1 MKRIR
6 KAVIPAA
13 GFGTRFLPETKAMP
27 KEMLPIVDKPTIQYI
42 VEEIKASGIE
52 QILIISG
59 HAKRAIE
66 DHFDSSPELEQHLY
80 ESGKMDLL
88 REVRQV
94 ASVKIHYTRQQYM
107 RGLGDAILCAK
118 DFIDGEPFGVILGDD
133 VVYNASGEPA
143 LRQLMDQ
150 YEKTGST
157 VIGCQIVRR
166 QNALFTRRCTL
177 PKDAEVPPTAGVT
190 GGHVP
195 PRLLDEHLVLIGGL
209 LHDIGTY
216 RVFKHDGSDG
226 EPLKFSKKRYILHGL
241 KGYEYLL
248 DEGVDE
254 SIAQFCRN
262 HTGVG
267 LTREDVVRQEL
278 PLPPADYVPMN
289 LEQEVVMYAD
299 KFHSKSVPP
308 KFLQVE
314 AYTARAERFGGENKQ
329 RWLDLVAKYGVPDI
343 PALAEKYG
351 MRMI

>member
-1 MKRIR
+1 MRDCSDHR
-6 KAVIPAA
+6 LPDRAPAERAVHAPLHITEGRGGTAHRRRHRRPCAA
-13 GFGTRFLPETKAMP
+13 
-27 KEMLPIVDKPTIQYI
+27 
-42 VEEIKASGIE
+42 AS
-52 QILIISG
+52 
-59 HAKRAIE
+59 A
-66 DHFDSSPELEQHLY
+66 
-80 ESGKMDLL
+80 
-88 REVRQV
+88 
-94 ASVKIHYTRQQYM
+94 
-107 RGLGDAILCAK
+107 
-118 DFIDGEPFGVILGDD
+118 
-133 VVYNASGEPA
+133 
-143 LRQLMDQ
+143 
-150 YEKTGST
+150 
-157 VIGCQIVRR
+157 RR
-166 QNALFTRRCTL
+166 
-177 PKDAEVPPTAGVT
+177 
-190 GGHVP
+190 
-195 PRLLDEHLVLIGGL
+195 
-209 LHDIGTY
+209 
-216 RVFKHDGSDG
+216 
-226 EPLKFSKKRYILHGL
+226 L

>member
-1 MKRIR
+1 MTGY
-6 KAVIPAA
+6 IP
-13 GFGTRFLPETKAMP
+13 TL
-27 KEMLPIVDKPTIQYI
+27 
-42 VEEIKASGIE
+42 E
-52 QILIISG
+52 QI
-59 HAKRAIE
+59 
-66 DHFDSSPELEQHLY
+66 DELHRKIAPSKAAY
-80 ESGKMDLL
+80 EL
-88 REVRQV
+88 VHTHCVIV
-94 ASVKIHYTRQQYM
+94 AT
-107 RGLGDAILCAK
+107 
-118 DFIDGEPFGVILGDD
+118 
-133 VVYNASGEPA
+133 
-143 LRQLMDQ
+143 
-150 YEKTGST
+150 
-157 VIGCQIVRR
+157 IGCQIVRR

-177 PKDAEVPPTAGVT
+177 PKDAEVPPTTGVT

-289 LEQEVVMYAD
+289 LEQEVVMYLSLI
-299 KFHSKSVPP
+299 H
-308 KFLQVE
+308 
-314 AYTARAERFGGENKQ
+314 
-329 RWLDLVAKYGVPDI
+329 I
-343 PALAEKYG
+343 
-351 MRMI
+351 

>member
-1 MKRIR
+1 MTGY
-6 KAVIPAA
+6 IP
-13 GFGTRFLPETKAMP
+13 TL
-27 KEMLPIVDKPTIQYI
+27 
-42 VEEIKASGIE
+42 E
-52 QILIISG
+52 QI
-59 HAKRAIE
+59 
-66 DHFDSSPELEQHLY
+66 DELHRKIAPSKAAY
-80 ESGKMDLL
+80 EL
-88 REVRQV
+88 VHTHCVIV
-94 ASVKIHYTRQQYM
+94 A
-107 RGLGDAILCAK
+107 A
-118 DFIDGEPFGVILGDD
+118 
-133 VVYNASGEPA
+133 
-143 LRQLMDQ
+143 
-150 YEKTGST
+150 
-157 VIGCQIVRR
+157 IGCQIVRR

-216 RVFKHDGSDG
+216 RVFKHDGSDD

-248 DEGVDE
+248 DEGMDE

-329 RWLDLVAKYGVPDI
+329 RWLDLVAKYGMPDI

>member
-1 MKRIR
+1 MTGY
-6 KAVIPAA
+6 IP
-13 GFGTRFLPETKAMP
+13 TL
-27 KEMLPIVDKPTIQYI
+27 
-42 VEEIKASGIE
+42 E
-52 QILIISG
+52 QIDELHRKIAPSKAAYELVHTHCVIVATIGARSCAG
-59 HAKRAIE
+59 RTRCSRA
-66 DHFDSSPELEQHLY
+66 
-80 ESGKMDLL
+80 
-88 REVRQV
+88 
-94 ASVKIHYTRQQYM
+94 AAHY
-107 RGLGDAILCAK
+107 
-118 DFIDGEPFGVILGDD
+118 
-133 VVYNASGEPA
+133 
-143 LRQLMDQ
+143 
-150 YEKTGST
+150 
-157 VIGCQIVRR
+157 RR
-166 QNALFTRRCTL
+166 TRRY
-177 PKDAEVPPTAGVT
+177 PPPQASP

>member
-1 MKRIR
+1 MTGY
-6 KAVIPAA
+6 IP
-13 GFGTRFLPETKAMP
+13 TL
-27 KEMLPIVDKPTIQYI
+27 
-42 VEEIKASGIE
+42 E
-52 QILIISG
+52 QI
-59 HAKRAIE
+59 
-66 DHFDSSPELEQHLY
+66 DELHRKIAPSEAAY
-80 ESGKMDLL
+80 EL
-88 REVRQV
+88 VHTHCVIV
-94 ASVKIHYTRQQYM
+94 AT
-107 RGLGDAILCAK
+107 
-118 DFIDGEPFGVILGDD
+118 
-133 VVYNASGEPA
+133 
-143 LRQLMDQ
+143 
-150 YEKTGST
+150 
-157 VIGCQIVRR
+157 IGCQIVRR

-177 PKDAEVPPTAGVT
+177 SKDAPERGSNRRTENTVNAAVSATPMPPTVGVT
-190 GGHVP
+190 GGQVP

-267 LTREDVVRQEL
+267 LTCEDVVKQEL

-314 AYTARAERFGGENKQ
+314 AYTARAERFGEDNK
-329 RWLDLVAKYGVPDI
+329 RHWLDLVAKYGVPDI
-343 PALAEKYG
+343 PVLAEKYG
-351 MRMI
+351 MRVI

>member
-1 MKRIR
+1 MTGY
-6 KAVIPAA
+6 IP
-13 GFGTRFLPETKAMP
+13 TL
-27 KEMLPIVDKPTIQYI
+27 
-42 VEEIKASGIE
+42 E
-52 QILIISG
+52 QI
-59 HAKRAIE
+59 
-66 DHFDSSPELEQHLY
+66 DELHRKIAPSKAAY
-80 ESGKMDLL
+80 EL
-88 REVRQV
+88 VHTHCVIV
-94 ASVKIHYTRQQYM
+94 AT
-107 RGLGDAILCAK
+107 
-118 DFIDGEPFGVILGDD
+118 
-133 VVYNASGEPA
+133 
-143 LRQLMDQ
+143 
-150 YEKTGST
+150 
-157 VIGCQIVRR
+157 IGCQIVRR

-289 LEQEVVMYAD
+289 LEQEVVCTPTSSIASQCRRSSCRSRRIRPEPSD
-299 KFHSKSVPP
+299 
-308 KFLQVE
+308 L
-314 AYTARAERFGGENKQ
+314 AERTNSDGWIWWPSMACRIFR
-329 RWLDLVAKYGVPDI
+329 RWRRSMGC
-343 PALAEKYG
+343 G
-351 MRMI
+351 

>member
-1 MKRIR
+1 MTGY
-6 KAVIPAA
+6 IP
-13 GFGTRFLPETKAMP
+13 TL
-27 KEMLPIVDKPTIQYI
+27 
-42 VEEIKASGIE
+42 E
-52 QILIISG
+52 QI
-59 HAKRAIE
+59 
-66 DHFDSSPELEQHLY
+66 DELHRKIAP
-80 ESGKMDLL
+80 S
-88 REVRQV
+88 RRRTSWCTHCVIV
-94 ASVKIHYTRQQYM
+94 AT
-107 RGLGDAILCAK
+107 
-118 DFIDGEPFGVILGDD
+118 
-133 VVYNASGEPA
+133 
-143 LRQLMDQ
+143 
-150 YEKTGST
+150 
-157 VIGCQIVRR
+157 IGCQIVRR

-177 PKDAEVPPTAGVT
+177 PKDAEVPPTTGVT

>member
-1 MKRIR
+1 MTGY
-6 KAVIPAA
+6 IP
-13 GFGTRFLPETKAMP
+13 TL
-27 KEMLPIVDKPTIQYI
+27 
-42 VEEIKASGIE
+42 E
-52 QILIISG
+52 QI
-59 HAKRAIE
+59 
-66 DHFDSSPELEQHLY
+66 DELHRKIAPSKAAY
-80 ESGKMDLL
+80 EL
-88 REVRQV
+88 VHTHCVIV
-94 ASVKIHYTRQQYM
+94 AT
-107 RGLGDAILCAK
+107 
-118 DFIDGEPFGVILGDD
+118 
-133 VVYNASGEPA
+133 
-143 LRQLMDQ
+143 
-150 YEKTGST
+150 
-157 VIGCQIVRR
+157 IGCQ
-166 QNALFTRRCTL
+166 
-177 PKDAEVPPTAGVT
+177 
-190 GGHVP
+190 
-195 PRLLDEHLVLIGGL
+195 
-209 LHDIGTY
+209 IGTY

>member
-1 MKRIR
+1 M
-6 KAVIPAA
+6 
-13 GFGTRFLPETKAMP
+13 
-27 KEMLPIVDKPTIQYI
+27 
-42 VEEIKASGIE
+42 
-52 QILIISG
+52 
-59 HAKRAIE
+59 
-66 DHFDSSPELEQHLY
+66 
-80 ESGKMDLL
+80 
-88 REVRQV
+88 
-94 ASVKIHYTRQQYM
+94 
-107 RGLGDAILCAK
+107 
-118 DFIDGEPFGVILGDD
+118 
-133 VVYNASGEPA
+133 
-143 LRQLMDQ
+143 
-150 YEKTGST
+150 
-157 VIGCQIVRR
+157 
-166 QNALFTRRCTL
+166 
-177 PKDAEVPPTAGVT
+177 
-190 GGHVP
+190 
-195 PRLLDEHLVLIGGL
+195 
-209 LHDIGTY
+209 
-216 RVFKHDGSDG
+216 FKHDGSDG

>member
-1 MKRIR
+1 MTGY
-6 KAVIPAA
+6 IP
-13 GFGTRFLPETKAMP
+13 TL
-27 KEMLPIVDKPTIQYI
+27 
-42 VEEIKASGIE
+42 E
-52 QILIISG
+52 QI
-59 HAKRAIE
+59 
-66 DHFDSSPELEQHLY
+66 DELHRKIAPSKAAY
-80 ESGKMDLL
+80 EL
-88 REVRQV
+88 VHTHCVIV
-94 ASVKIHYTRQQYM
+94 AT
-107 RGLGDAILCAK
+107 
-118 DFIDGEPFGVILGDD
+118 
-133 VVYNASGEPA
+133 
-143 LRQLMDQ
+143 
-150 YEKTGST
+150 
-157 VIGCQIVRR
+157 IGCQIVRR

-289 LEQEVVMYAD
+289 LEQ
-299 KFHSKSVPP
+299 
-308 KFLQVE
+308 VE